1 MRFLIRLLG
10 GIWVATLV
18 VSAIFAYLEVREE
31 RERLVEDLQRRAA
44 LVGYTVGQAA
54 EGLIARGSSKAG
66 YERVI
71 SRFGRPDRPVAVYDA
86 FGSILGAT
94 TEVRPFL
101 GPISPLITR
110 LRAVVCSGLAPS
122 STKAPTRHPPSIIIA
137 GVSNMTTKVR
147 PLTST
152 PSTSPEST
160 WNASAARQKSFVAR
174 RARFDQVHGQ
184 IASQEQFSKKV
195 PSILHAMSDLPS

>member
-10 GIWVATLV
+10 GIWLATLV

-101 GPISPLITR
+101 GPISPLISR
-110 LRAVVCSGLAPS
+110 NSDHNA
-122 STKAPTRHPPSIIIA
+122 
-137 GVSNMTTKVR
+137 
-147 PLTST
+147 T
-152 PSTSPEST
+152 PG
-160 WNASAARQKSFVAR
+160 A
-174 RARFDQVHGQ
+174 
-184 IASQEQFSKKV
+184 
-195 PSILHAMSDLPS
+195 